1 MIFTPA
7 RPKPAI
13 VGRLRK
19 LHRESAVEA
28 LARAKAMPWAAK
40 VQGEPHAIRGWWC
53 FRGAA

>member
-1 MIFTPA
+1 MIFTHA

-28 LARAKAMPWAAK
+28 LARAKAMPWASRI
-40 VQGEPHAIRGWWC
+40 QGEPHAIRGWWC